1 MRLLDFQKIKATSID
16 FRQLLPSHLFPVVIY
31 PKNRFMIEN
40 RHSIFQKLTNLKH
53 RPCDY
58 LAQQTF

>member
-1 MRLLDFQKIKATSID
+1 MRLLDFQKIKATSVD
-16 FRQLLPSHLFPVVIY
+16 FWTVTPLPTVPVVIY

-53 RPCDY
+53 RPCGY
-58 LAQQTF
+58 LTQ